1 MLAADEK
8 ESHFPS
14 AGGRPLVATT
24 NLHDEDV
31 FGLQLVPHEP
41 VDDVVYVNSCA
52 TIFHSNPNPNPNP
65 EPNPKPNPNCAP
77 RARQCRRSWCR
88 LPLCGQRSSL
98 LTRLPRSVP
107 GGAWR

>member
-1 MLAADEK
+1 VLAADEK

-52 TIFHSNPNPNPNP
+52 TIFHAFLAQFGASPLPQRAEVDLGPITAVLTDMIAF
-65 EPNPKPNPNCAP
+65 EP
-77 RARQCRRSWCR
+77 
-88 LPLCGQRSSL
+88 
-98 LTRLPRSVP
+98 
-107 GGAWR
+107 